1 MDTLNVFAKR
11 DEPEKPSDAS
21 NSLSG
26 LVSTLV
32 PTLII
37 SAVMVLLFVILRR
50 SQRRQYI
57 PRTYI
62 GALREQER
70 TPPPEP
76 GFFGWLKSMSKL
88 PDTYVLRHQSLD
100 AYLLLRYLKI
110 ATAICFFG
118 CFITWPVLFP
128 VNITGHGGRKQLDM
142 LAIGNV
148 TNKIPGNL
156 NRFYAHCFIA
166 WIFVGFVF
174 WMVTRE
180 LLYFINLRQAYFMS
194 PLYAERISSK
204 TVLFTS
210 VPAEYCDEARIR
222 SMYGNDKVKNVW
234 LVTDVKE
241 LEKLVEERDKAA
253 FRLEG
258 AETKLIKM
266 ANVARGKALQKVAEV
281 ADPAAEGNIGEAES
295 GSVAARWV
303 KPSKRPTHRLL
314 PIIGRK
320 VDTINWTRE
329 EIGRL
334 TPLIDEMQNRHIN
347 GDATRIS
354 AVFVE
359 FYTQNEA
366 QAAYQM
372 LAHNLPL
379 HMAPR
384 YIGLGPDEIIWSNLR
399 IKWWELIIRYA
410 VTVSAVTALII
421 FWAIPVAAVGAISN
435 INFLMEKVPFL
446 RFIGHIPPVIL
457 GVVTALLP
465 TILLSVL
472 MALLPI
478 VLRLLAKLGGCP
490 TKAAVELRT
499 QNFYFGFQVVQV
511 FLVVTLS
518 SAASSAVSDI
528 IKNPTSAP
536 GLLARSIPTV
546 SNFYISYIILQG
558 LTFSAGALLQISGLI
573 ISKILGMILDNT
585 PRKMYTRWSSL
596 AGMGWGTILPV
607 LTNLVVIAITYG
619 AIAPLVLGFG
629 AIGMFLFYFSFRYNL
644 LYVNDTDIDTKGM
657 IYPRALKQTLVGCY
671 LLIICLIGLF
681 AIGTASDRAATGPM
695 VLMIIFLVF
704 TVLYHVSLLNAVN
717 PLLKYLPKNLEAVE
731 EQHQA
736 LLAQN
741 NGQQAP
747 DARNGDA
754 EKAGGPSGKKPNM
767 FAKFFAPH
775 KYESY
780 EQLRELVPHG
790 AFDTDYP
797 TEVEK
802 NAYYHPSITSTAPL
816 LWIPRDEAGVSRQEV
831 LHTSRYIPITDDDA
845 TMDTKGKIAWDEE
858 RGLPPIHE
866 EKIYY

>member
-1 MDTLNVFAKR
+1 MDALNVFAKR
-11 DEPEKPSDAS
+11 EEPEKPSDAS

-26 LVSTLV
+26 FLSTLV
-32 PTLII
+32 PTAII
-37 SAVMVLLFVILRR
+37 SAIMVVLFLILRQ
-50 SQRRQYI
+50 SQRRQYV

-62 GALREQER
+62 GALRQHER
-70 TPPPEP
+70 TPAPKP
-76 GFFGWLKSMSKL
+76 GLFGWVSSMWSL
-88 PDTYVLRHQSLD
+88 PDTYVLRHQSMD

-110 ATAICFFG
+110 ATALCFFG
-118 CFITWPVLFP
+118 CLITWPVLFP
-128 VNITGHGGRKQLDM
+128 VNITGHGGRQQLDM

-148 TNKIPGNL
+148 NAKRPGNL
-156 NRFYAHCFIA
+156 YRYFAHCFVA
-166 WIFVGFVF
+166 WAFVGFVF

-210 VPAEYCDEARIR
+210 VPEDYCDEAKIR
-222 SMYGNDKVKNVW
+222 AMYGNDKVKNVW

-253 FRLEG
+253 FLLEG

-266 ANVARGKALQKVAEV
+266 ANVARGKALQKGGEV
-281 ADPAAEGNIGEAES
+281 DDPAAHGNIGEAES

-303 KPSKRPTHRLL
+303 KPNQRPTHRLL
-314 PIIGRK
+314 PIIGKK
-320 VDTINWTRE
+320 VDSINWARE

-334 TPLIDEMQNRHIN
+334 TPDIDNLQRNHLN
-347 GDATRIS
+347 GQAKRIS

-359 FYTQNEA
+359 FINQNEA

-384 YIGLGPDEIIWSNLR
+384 YIGINPSDIIWSNLR
-399 IKWWELIIRYA
+399 IKWWELIIRYSA
-410 VTVSAVTALII
+410 TVAAVTALIV

-435 INFLMEKVPFL
+435 IDYLMAKVPFL
-446 RFIGHIPPVIL
+446 RFIGKIPPVIL
-457 GVVTALLP
+457 GVVTGLLP
-465 TILLSVL
+465 TILLAVL

-511 FLVVTLS
+511 FLVVALS

-528 IKNPTSAP
+528 IKDPTSAP
-536 GLLARSIPTV
+536 GLLARSIPTA

-558 LTFSAGALLQISGLI
+558 LTFSAGALLQIAGLI
-573 ISKILGMILDNT
+573 ISKLLGMILDNT
-585 PRKMYTRWSSL
+585 PRKMYTRWATLS
-596 AGMGWGTILPV
+596 GMGWGTILPV

-619 AIAPLVLGFG
+619 AIAPLVLGF
-629 AIGMFLFYFSFRYNL
+629 ATVGMLLFYLSFRYNV

-681 AIGTASDRAATGPM
+681 AIGTASDRSATGPM
-695 VLMIIFLVF
+695 ILMIIFLVF
-704 TVLYHVSLLNAVN
+704 TILYHVSLINAVN
-717 PLLKYLPKNLEAVE
+717 PLLNYLPKNLEAVE
-731 EQHQA
+731 QQHQA

-741 NGQQAP
+741 NNGQPAH
-747 DARNGDA
+747 NGDV
-754 EKAGGPSGKKPNM
+754 EKGDVRGATNQPNM
-767 FAKFFAPH
+767 VAKFLGLN
-775 KYESY
+775 KYEGY

-790 AFDTDYP
+790 AYDTDYP
-797 TEVEK
+797 AEVER
-802 NAYYHPSITSTAPL
+802 NAYYHPSITATAPL
-816 LWIPRDEAGVSRQEV
+816 LWIPRDAAGVSRQEV
-831 LHTSRYIPITDDDA
+831 VHTSRYIGITDEDA
-845 TMDTKGKIAWDEE
+845 TINDKGKIAWDEE
-858 RGLPPIHE
+858 RGAPPIQE

>member
-1 MDTLNVFAKR
+1 MDALNVFAKR
-11 DEPEKPSDAS
+11 EEPEKPSETS

-26 LVSTLV
+26 FLSTLV
-32 PTLII
+32 PTAII
-37 SAVMVLLFVILRR
+37 SAIMVVLFLILRQ
-50 SQRRQYI
+50 SQRRQYV

-62 GALREQER
+62 GALRQHER
-70 TPPPEP
+70 TPAPQP
-76 GFFGWLKSMSKL
+76 GLFGWMKSMWSL
-88 PDTYVLRHQSLD
+88 PDTYVLRHQSMD

-110 ATAICFFG
+110 ATALCFFG
-118 CFITWPVLFP
+118 CLITWPVLFP
-128 VNITGHGGRKQLDM
+128 VNITGHGGRQQLDM

-148 TNKIPGNL
+148 NAKRPGNL
-156 NRFYAHCFIA
+156 YRYYAHCFVA
-166 WIFVGFVF
+166 WAFVGFVF

-210 VPAEYCDEARIR
+210 VPEDYCDEAKIR
-222 SMYGNDKVKNVW
+222 AMYGNDKVKNVW
-234 LVTDVKE
+234 LVTDVEE

-253 FRLEG
+253 FLLEG

-266 ANVARGKALQKVAEV
+266 ANVARGKALQKGGQVD
-281 ADPAAEGNIGEAES
+281 DPAAHGNIGEAES

-303 KPSKRPTHRLL
+303 QPKQRPTHRLL
-314 PIIGRK
+314 PIIGKK
-320 VDTINWTRE
+320 VDSINWARE

-334 TPLIDEMQNRHIN
+334 TPDIDNLQRNHLN
-347 GDATRIS
+347 GQAKRIS

-359 FYTQNEA
+359 FVNQNEA

-384 YIGLGPDEIIWSNLR
+384 YIGINPSDIIWSNLR
-399 IKWWELIIRYA
+399 IKWWELIIRYSA
-410 VTVSAVTALII
+410 TVAAVTALII

-435 INFLMEKVPFL
+435 IDYLMEKVPFL
-446 RFIGHIPPVIL
+446 RFIGKIPPVIL
-457 GVVTALLP
+457 GVVTGLLP
-465 TILLSVL
+465 TILLAVL

-478 VLRLLAKLGGCP
+478 ILRLLAKLGGCP

-528 IKNPTSAP
+528 IKDPTSAP
-536 GLLARSIPTV
+536 GLLARSIPTA

-558 LTFSAGALLQISGLI
+558 LTFSAGALLQIAGLI
-573 ISKILGMILDNT
+573 VSKLLGMILDNT
-585 PRKMYTRWSSL
+585 PRKMYNRWATLS
-596 AGMGWGTILPV
+596 GMGWGTILPV

-619 AIAPLVLGFG
+619 AIAPLVLGF
-629 AIGMFLFYFSFRYNL
+629 ATVGMFLFYLSFRYNV

-671 LLIICLIGLF
+671 LLIVCLIGLF

-695 VLMIIFLVF
+695 ILMIIFLVF
-704 TVLYHVSLLNAVN
+704 TVLYHISLINAVN
-717 PLLKYLPKNLEAVE
+717 PLLNYLPKNLEAVE
-731 EQHQA
+731 QQHQA

-741 NGQQAP
+741 NNGQPA
-747 DARNGDA
+747 AHNGDV
-754 EKAGGPSGKKPNM
+754 EKGDVRGATNQPNM
-767 FAKFFAPH
+767 VAKFLGLN
-775 KYESY
+775 KYEGY

-790 AFDTDYP
+790 AYDTDYP
-797 TEVEK
+797 AEVER
-802 NAYYHPSITSTAPL
+802 NAYYHPSITATAPL
-816 LWIPRDEAGVSRQEV
+816 LWIPRDAAGVSRQEV
-831 LHTSRYIPITDDDA
+831 VHTSRYIGITDEDA
-845 TMDTKGKIAWDEE
+845 TIDDKGKIAWDEE
-858 RGLPPIHE
+858 RGAPIQE